1 MRFNYE
7 SREDMFDGV
16 SYNKGGGI
24 LHMLRNYLGDDAF
37 FAGLSDYLKTN
48 EYGTGEA
55 HQLRLSLEKVS
66 GKDLNW
72 FFNQWYFGKGY
83 PKLEI
88 KSTFDPMKKQVT
100 VNVAQTQEE
109 KFER

>member
-1 MRFNYE
+1 MSQVTTSNTYQ
-7 SREDMFDGV
+7 
-16 SYNKGGGI
+16 KGAWI

-37 FAGLSDYLKTN
+37 FAGLSDYLNTN

-72 FFNQWYFGKGY
+72 FFNQCF
-83 PKLEI
+83 
-88 KSTFDPMKKQVT
+88 KK
-100 VNVAQTQEE
+100 EYD
-109 KFER
+109 FRIC